1 VDGVPT
7 VGDGDDPLRRLHGA
21 YISATGRGGA
31 LLPPRKGAASATGDR
46 ARMPAPATPLAAVSS
61 HRLRPAAPV
70 RAAIQAINAGGGAA
84 GAIAAHRYALPVVRE
99 IAAPPAD
106 RPGDR
111 TW

>member
-7 VGDGDDPLRRLHGA
+7 VGDGHDPLSRLHGA

-31 LLPPRKGAASATGDR
+31 LLPPRKGAANGASDRRPMSVSA
-46 ARMPAPATPLAAVSS
+46 MHLAALPS
-61 HRLRPAAPV
+61 RRRRTDPPAMT
-70 RAAIQAINAGGGAA
+70 RAITTSPRQPGAVA
-84 GAIAAHRYALPVVRE
+84 TRRFTLPVVRE
-99 IAAPPAD
+99 IPIPPAD